1 MCRGRK
7 ICQDSLIDSRY
18 NMKKPMLDSYNMNHI
33 GLGCPLLG
41 RSRLTTEMR
50 TETQDPNNKNPILP
64 SNSVVSNFL
73 ESLGLPTVFLP
84 YSTSDWLSKSSDDI
98 NQLKNGTK
106 LDLRATF
113 DFG

>member
-1 MCRGRK
+1 
-7 ICQDSLIDSRY
+7 
-18 NMKKPMLDSYNMNHI
+18 MNHI
-33 GLGCPLLG
+33 GLRCPLLG
-41 RSRLTTEMR
+41 NVSSLEI
-50 TETQDPNNKNPILP
+50 QDPNIKNPISP

-84 YSTSDWLSKSSDDI
+84 YFTSDWLSKWSDDI

-106 LDLRATF
+106 LDLRVTV

>member
-1 MCRGRK
+1 MSASRTIQANNTNENVSSPK
-7 ICQDSLIDSRY
+7 I
-18 NMKKPMLDSYNMNHI
+18 
-33 GLGCPLLG
+33 
-41 RSRLTTEMR
+41 
-50 TETQDPNNKNPILP
+50 QDPNNKNPILP

-84 YSTSDWLSKSSDDI
+84 YSTSDRLSKSSDDI